1 VAQLSSASAP
11 KRRPRAI
18 ALLSIT
24 LLLLAALAAPAVWS
38 IDGAAAAA
46 IEIDGTKAADLYPG
60 NNTCAKPFTGNA
72 LDWVK
77 DCSAT
82 VANPKLVADPG
93 TVTGKSGATGNW
105 NGVRIVDGI
114 NGGDNDIFL
123 TGGKE
128 NDTSTWN
135 VGPGTVGSSKY
146 DATQAYLANT
156 QSELFFGMERR
167 GNNGTTAFDFEF
179 NQKAP
184 AAGENYI
191 PTRTVDDVL
200 LTFVLNGSGNTGSA
214 EAHYFTW
221 SGAAY
226 VEQPLPASA
235 KASINDSQNTPSAPW
250 GHVNSKGVWD
260 GSDLSRFE
268 FGESSVP
275 LSVLPGVDA
284 CGGRAY
290 VQLRT
295 RSSATDTSD
304 LKDATKIFEYEF
316 PSITVTAAK
325 QNPNATDQSVEVAA
339 TATGATGLTYEWEK
353 SHNGTAWSA
362 IAGASSDTLTY
373 SSFEA
378 DDPSPSATG
387 AFSIASG
394 DGSGNYVGKVYT
406 VLIRVTAKKAVANT
420 TCKGTSAP
428 VTVKKVLAV
437 DP

>member
-1 VAQLSSASAP
+1 MAQLSGAFASR
-11 KRRPRAI
+11 RRPRAI
-18 ALLSIT
+18 ALLST
-24 LLLLAALAAPAVWS
+24 SFLLLAALAAPAVWS
-38 IDGAAAAA
+38 IDGGVSTA

-60 NNTCAKPFTGNA
+60 NNTCDDPFTGNS

-77 DCSAT
+77 DCEAT
-82 VANPKLVADPG
+82 VANPKLVADAG
-93 TVTGKSGATGNW
+93 VVAGKPGATGNW

-114 NGGDNDIFL
+114 DGGDNDIFL

-191 PTRTVDDVL
+191 PTRTLGDVL

-221 SGAAY
+221 TGSAY
-226 VEQPLPASA
+226 EEQDLPASA
-235 KASINDSQNTPSAPW
+235 KASINDSQNTRSAPW

-260 GSDLSRFE
+260 GSKLSRFE
-268 FGESSVP
+268 FGEASVP
-275 LSVLPGVDA
+275 LSILSGVDA
-284 CGGRAY
+284 CGGKAY

-304 LKDATKIFEYEF
+304 LKDTTKIFEYEF
-316 PSITVTAAK
+316 PSVTVTAAK

-339 TATGATGLTYEWEK
+339 TATGASGLTYEWEK
-353 SHNGTAWSA
+353 SHNGTDWSA
-362 IAGASSDTLTY
+362 IAGASGDTLTY
-373 SSFEA
+373 KSFEA
-378 DDPSPSATG
+378 DDPSPTATG
-387 AFSIASG
+387 AFAIASG
-394 DGSGNYVGKVYT
+394 DGSGNYVGKVF
-406 VLIRVTAKKAVANT
+406 VVHVRVTAKKAVANT